1 MYVVIKSFDQDYI
14 FDLTLYSL
22 IIEIQE
28 KLYFKT
34 VGIFLTVSILCN
46 LCNWYSKSVETWW
59 H

>member
-46 LCNWYSKSVETWW
+46 LCNWYSKSVET
-59 H
+59 